1 VTGAEHTLV
10 QFIAR
15 FTLRRQATSAEFM
28 AGLWLVSAGAVQL
41 RHFSA
46 RMLQALV
53 RDGTVQ
59 AVSITAHGD
68 TFIGECSCGSAR
80 DEVCRHQ
87 VAATHVAWLQLP
99 KIEIDPADP

>member
-1 VTGAEHTLV
+1 MTGAEHTLV

-41 RHFSA
+41 RTFST

-53 RDGTVQ
+53 RDGATQSVL
-59 AVSITAHGD
+59 ITTEGE
-68 TFIGECSCGSAR
+68 TLVGECSCGCAKG
-80 DEVCRHQ
+80 EVCRHQ
-87 VAATHVAWLQLP
+87 VAATHAAWLQLP
-99 KIEIDPADP
+99 SIDVGPADP

>member
-1 VTGAEHTLV
+1 MTGAEHTLV

-59 AVSITAHGD
+59 RVVNSAFAVSGITFGFAFG
-68 TFIGECSCGSAR
+68 
-80 DEVCRHQ
+80 
-87 VAATHVAWLQLP
+87 VASL
-99 KIEIDPADP
+99 

>member
-15 FTLRRQATSAEFM
+15 FTLRRQATSSEFM

-41 RHFSA
+41 RTFSA

-53 RDGTVQ
+53 RDGTTQ
-59 AVSITAHGD
+59 SVSITAEGE
-68 TFIGECSCGSAR
+68 TFVGKCSCGCAR

-87 VAATHVAWLQLP
+87 VAATHAAWLQLP
-99 KIEIDPADP
+99 TIDIGPAEP